1 MKASAISREIKY
13 ANGSWRDRLR
23 RSVRR
28 EIRPAGS
35 IRRIAVQKLKEHT
48 AGEWMNPAGPGG
60 GSRRKKRPWVGMATR
75 LRQYGGEES
84 SRVQYRGDIRRQLK
98 YRVIDSASRV
108 IYSTNKDYAI
118 NYFFLRVSNSAI
130 EKAPKLLSP
139 KKSPIQTSFPRK
151 FSVDTFNFEC
161 INISPLYKRQR
172 NFDNFY
178 QSCDRLW
185 IARAHTHHTHDTRC
199 KIRFPPNAL

>member
-1 MKASAISREIKY
+1 MNRMTLNSISLNVPEY
-13 ANGSWRDRLR
+13 RLTFFFFFIY
-23 RSVRR
+23 SYL
-28 EIRPAGS
+28 GFF
-35 IRRIAVQKLKEHT
+35 
-48 AGEWMNPAGPGG
+48 
-60 GSRRKKRPWVGMATR
+60 
-75 LRQYGGEES
+75 
-84 SRVQYRGDIRRQLK
+84 IRRQLK